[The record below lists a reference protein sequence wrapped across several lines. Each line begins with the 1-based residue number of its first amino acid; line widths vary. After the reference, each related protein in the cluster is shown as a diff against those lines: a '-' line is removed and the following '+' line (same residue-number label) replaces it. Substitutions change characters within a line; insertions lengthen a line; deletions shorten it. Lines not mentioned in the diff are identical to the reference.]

1 MIKLELSEKDIFQI
15 MAGSMEDRVNLLI
28 SESVMKEIDLE
39 TIKGNADVFK
49 GLGSFDVNSATKNM
63 RLSKWMVEIMSYQGS
78 NTYERFAMLEY
89 PVEFYDQAPEMA
101 ALYRNGEYKRLH
113 NFHVLMHEVY

>member
-39 TIKGNADVFK
+39 TIKKIVENEINRVVTTNTTIDDDKLTDFIKLLQFVAYNRYK
-49 GLGSFDVNSATKNM
+49 SKHSEEIATYVLDK
-63 RLSKWMVEIMSYQGS
+63 LFEIICHD
-78 NTYERFAMLEY
+78 F
-89 PVEFYDQAPEMA
+89 F
-101 ALYRNGEYKRLH
+101 
-113 NFHVLMHEVY
+113 